1 MNFIEYWREFVVAV
15 GLISAYFGGRKSKGI
30 QERKDNALA
39 AQEEIKIKK
48 EETELSSM
56 IQDVYKKMIDDFS
69 KRLEEVEKSNLYLTK
84 KYGEVE
90 KSNLDLTQ
98 KYGEILLRN
107 AILEERAD
115 TYEQKYEGLKLDYTR
130 LKLDYDKI
138 HKENKEIIKELDEL
152 KNNAL

>member
-1 MNFIEYWREFVVAV
+1 MNLLQYWEFFLALITLGSGVA
-15 GLISAYFGGRKSKGI
+15 IGRKSRTI
-30 QERKDNALA
+30 QNKKDSAIAL
-39 AQEEIKIKK
+39 QEEIKIKK

-90 KSNLDLTQ
+90 KSNSDLTK

-115 TYEQKYEGLKLDYTR
+115 TYEQKYEGLKKDYTR

-138 HKENKEIIKELDEL
+138 HKENKEIIKELEEL
-152 KNNAL
+152 KK